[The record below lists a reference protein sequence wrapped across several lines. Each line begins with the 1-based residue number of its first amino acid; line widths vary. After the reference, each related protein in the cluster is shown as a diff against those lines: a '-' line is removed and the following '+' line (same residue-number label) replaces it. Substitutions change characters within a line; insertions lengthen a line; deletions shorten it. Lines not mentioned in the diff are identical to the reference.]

1 LSTPAHL
8 PVTQAVRQL
17 TPQQEYIMRKVIY
30 AMSVSL
36 DGFIEATNGDL
47 RWADPDEELH
57 KHFNDQETMIDIH
70 LYGRRMY
77 ENMAA
82 YWPTADENPSAPR
95 VEIEYARIWKDMK
108 KIVFSKTLKKVDWN
122 SQLVSEN
129 IAEEVNRLKAQPG
142 RDMSV
147 GGAGLASAFMQL
159 GLIDEYCLY
168 VYPVILGGGKP
179 MFPQLRDR
187 IDLKLVET
195 RTFGSAVVLLRY
207 AGIINLLSK

>member
-1 LSTPAHL
+1 
-8 PVTQAVRQL
+8 
-17 TPQQEYIMRKVIY
+17 MRKVIY